1 MQTFKNNIMIREDLF
16 LSARKL
22 QQVSEKSAIEFG
34 SKREQLVILMNKKME
49 KRDDLHQM
57 VGAGNVEMMKDNHAN
72 HARFMESIFNNNAPE
87 MLTDT
92 VLWVFR
98 AYRSRNFSSTY
109 WAAQL
114 NTWIEIY
121 KTELSTEC
129 YNEIYPYYKW
139 MQINIPTFNKL
150 AEDNLEAPYSAH

>member
-1 MQTFKNNIMIREDLF
+1 MQREDLI
-16 LSARKL
+16 LSAQKL
-22 QQVSEKSAIEFG
+22 KQVTEKSVREFS
-34 SKREQLVILMNKKME
+34 SKRNHLVDVMNKKME
-49 KRDDLHQM
+49 NREDLLEM

-72 HARFMESIFNNNAPE
+72 HARFMESIFNEHSPE
-87 MLTDT
+87 ILVDT

-121 KTELSTEC
+121 KMELSTEC
-129 YNEIYPYYKW
+129 YNEVYPYYNW

-150 AEDNLEAPYSAH
+150 AEENLEAPYSAH

>member
-1 MQTFKNNIMIREDLF
+1 MDRNDLIKT
-16 LSARKL
+16 AEKL
-22 QQVSEKSAIEFG
+22 KQVSLKSAAEYN
-34 SKREQLVILMNKKME
+34 SKMDALVALMNQKME
-49 KRDDLHQM
+49 NRPDLLDM

-72 HARFMESIFNNNAPE
+72 HARFLESIFKQHSPE
-87 MLTDT
+87 ILTDT

-121 KTELSTEC
+121 KKELSPEC
-129 YNEIYPYYKW
+129 FQEIYPYYNW
-139 MQINIPTFNKL
+139 MQINIPTFNQL
-150 AEDNLEAPYSAH
+150 AEDKLDAPLSAH

>member
-1 MQTFKNNIMIREDLF
+1 MDRSYLITTAK
-16 LSARKL
+16 KL
-22 QQVSEKSAIEFG
+22 KQVSVKSATEYS
-34 SKREQLVILMNKKME
+34 SKKEALVASMNQQME
-49 KRDDLHQM
+49 NRPDLLNM

-72 HARFMESIFNNNAPE
+72 HARFLESIFNQHSPE
-87 MLTDT
+87 ILTDT

-121 KTELSTEC
+121 KKELSPEC
-129 YNEIYPYYKW
+129 FQEIYPYYNW
-139 MQINIPTFNKL
+139 MQINIPIFNKL
-150 AEDNLEAPYSAH
+150 AEDELDAPLSAH

>member
-1 MQTFKNNIMIREDLF
+1 MVK
-16 LSARKL
+16 SAERLK
-22 QQVSEKSAIEFG
+22 QVSERSAVEFG
-34 SKREQLVILMNKKME
+34 SKKDSLVALMNKIME
-49 KRDDLHQM
+49 TRPDLLDM

-72 HARFMESIFNNNAPE
+72 HARFLESIFNQHSPE
-87 MLTDT
+87 ILTDT

-121 KTELSTEC
+121 KKELSPGC
-129 YNEIYPYYKW
+129 FQEIYPYYNW
-139 MQINIPTFNKL
+139 MQINIPIFNKL
-150 AEDNLEAPYSAH
+150 AEDEHDAPLSAH

>member
-1 MQTFKNNIMIREDLF
+1 MDRNDLIKT
-16 LSARKL
+16 AEKL
-22 QQVSEKSAIEFG
+22 KQVSEKSAGEF
-34 SKREQLVILMNKKME
+34 SLKKDSLVASMNQKME
-49 KRDDLHQM
+49 NRPDLLDM

-72 HARFMESIFNNNAPE
+72 HARFLESIFNQHSPE
-87 MLTDT
+87 ILTDT

-121 KTELSTEC
+121 KKELSSEC
-129 YNEIYPYYKW
+129 FQEIYPYYNW

-150 AEDNLEAPYSAH
+150 AEDELDAPLSAH